1 LRPALHPAVSEAN
14 STRGQ
19 GRQIFELSAAEV
31 MRNAPPALLY
41 EHAVLREGAAIVAS
55 GALATWSGEKT
66 GRSPK
71 DKRIVEDIESAPHV
85 WWGSVNIP
93 ASRESFVQCRRVALQ
108 HLNSR
113 PTVYVVDGFAGWD
126 HTHRVKVRVICAR
139 AYHALFMHNLLIR
152 PEAGE
157 LDSFGE
163 PDLVI
168 INAGDQAAD
177 PSVAGL
183 TSSTSIM
190 LDLERGEMVIL
201 GTNYAGEMKK
211 GVFTAMN
218 YWMPR
223 RGVLSMHCS
232 ANEGPERDS
241 TLFFGLSGTGKTTLS
256 SDPRRPLIGDDEHC
270 WTDRGIFNIEGGCYA
285 KCLNLSAE
293 LEPQIFAAIRFGA
306 VLENVVFDPG
316 SRVPDYRD
324 RSITEN
330 TRACYPIEHI
340 DGSLVPCVGTHPRN
354 IMFLTCDAFGVL
366 PPVSRLTTPQ
376 AMYHFL
382 SGYTAKVAGTEVG
395 VEEPQ
400 ATFSA
405 CFGAAFMVLHP
416 ARYAELLAAKIRE
429 HEVCAWLVNTGWTGG
444 PYGFGSRIKL
454 AHTRAIVDAINNGEL
469 AKVPTLQDAC
479 FQLQIPTSCPE
490 VPPQLLFPR
499 NTWADPSAYDRMERK
514 LAGLFEA
521 NFKAY
526 AAEAPEEVRQAGP
539 LCC

>member
-1 LRPALHPAVSEAN
+1 V
-14 STRGQ
+14 
-19 GRQIFELSAAEV
+19 
-31 MRNAPPALLY
+31 
-41 EHAVLREGAAIVAS
+41 
-55 GALATWSGEKT
+55 
-66 GRSPK
+66 
-71 DKRIVEDIESAPHV
+71 
-85 WWGSVNIP
+85 
-93 ASRESFVQCRRVALQ
+93 
-108 HLNSR
+108 
-113 PTVYVVDGFAGWD
+113 
-126 HTHRVKVRVICAR
+126 
-139 AYHALFMHNLLIR
+139 
-152 PEAGE
+152 
-157 LDSFGE
+157 
-163 PDLVI
+163 
-168 INAGDQAAD
+168 
-177 PSVAGL
+177 
-183 TSSTSIM
+183 
-190 LDLERGEMVIL
+190 
-201 GTNYAGEMKK
+201 
-211 GVFTAMN
+211 
-218 YWMPR
+218 
-223 RGVLSMHCS
+223 
-232 ANEGPERDS
+232 
-241 TLFFGLSGTGKTTLS
+241 
-256 SDPRRPLIGDDEHC
+256 
-270 WTDRGIFNIEGGCYA
+270 
-285 KCLNLSAE
+285 
-293 LEPQIFAAIRFGA
+293 LEPEIFAAIRFGA